1 MTRLRGLFSTSG
13 SESSMPMARLPRQ
26 LPMQRQSRRW
36 RPSSDATIVLD
47 IEGAGGGMKTK
58 VTLRIDSDLLR
69 EARILAIE
77 EGRSVSALPV
87 RSPSMRSAPQ
97 CFSKS
102 VPRTAGSVK

>member
-1 MTRLRGLFSTSG
+1 
-13 SESSMPMARLPRQ
+13 MPMARLPRQ

-77 EGRSVSALPV
+77 EGRSVGALPV
-87 RSPSMRSAPQ
+87 RSPSMRSAPK

-102 VPRTAGSVK
+102 GPRTAGSVKSASFSPRS